1 MVGLISKN
9 FHFTQSLSIFVK
21 INITFIEN
29 IIIYLSIFSGLV
41 PVLMIFILKKYELS
55 LKIICFYS
63 IYGIISDLILSKL
76 SIKYF
81 GTEIYSYRLFTVIEF
96 VSLSLFIYFSIETV
110 KFKKIILLTFILF
123 FVGIIIDFFTSSLN
137 QFDSLPSGIES
148 LLILNSA
155 LLLLYEKVL
164 NEATSN
170 KNTSP
175 IIITSG
181 IIIFF
186 SGTFFLFILS
196 QKNYTDTNFSKSYGY
211 LVAFFNIIKNIFI
224 ILGIINYKIIIP
236 NSKNNLQHI

>member
-1 MVGLISKN
+1 
-9 FHFTQSLSIFVK
+9 
-21 INITFIEN
+21 
-29 IIIYLSIFSGLV
+29 
-41 PVLMIFILKKYELS
+41 MIFILKKYELS
-55 LKIICFYS
+55 LKIICFYT

-81 GTEIYSYRLFTVIEF
+81 GTEIYSYRLFTIIEF
-96 VSLSLFIYFSIETV
+96 VSLSLFIYFSIETL
-110 KFKKIILLTFILF
+110 KFRKIISLTFILF

-137 QFDSLPSGIES
+137 QFDSLPSGLES

-164 NEATSN
+164 NEPTSN
-170 KNTSP
+170 KNNAP

-181 IIIFF
+181 FIIFF

-196 QKNYTDTNFSKSYGY
+196 QKNYTDTNFSNSYGY

-224 ILGIINYKIIIP
+224 ILGIINYKIILP

>member
-21 INITFIEN
+21 LNITFIEN

-164 NEATSN
+164 NESTSN

-196 QKNYTDTNFSKSYGY
+196 QKNYTDTNFSNSYGY